1 MEERIRIIL
10 CGVDTGGGGGIAR
23 MDTFFHRFL
32 NRETFDPVFV
42 LPTHARPGETPYD
55 PSIEY
60 VYTGGEGRFGKLVEI
75 FRDADIVQFSGGFD
89 PLICEAAR
97 AAGVPVLVEVMH
109 LVEPGQLFGYID
121 VTVCVSKAVQKAQPN
136 PAKTAVVL
144 NGIDTD
150 QFSFREGP
158 KEGAG
163 MVFIEASR
171 REKPKFFHLD
181 ELASDL
187 QSISGDIEIWMAGR
201 GQTGRSTEGV
211 KYLGMRDDIAELYG
225 KADVMALLSK
235 MEPFGLVAVEA
246 MACGCLPIVSDNGGL
261 AEIVT
266 HGVDGWLVP
275 GHDRAAVLRTMKEA
289 VETRNTPKW
298 EKMRRAARKTAVQKF
313 SGRECVRQY
322 ERIYL
327 DLVERKGR
335 RAESGPAEGA
345 APTPEADVGEA
356 TYQYSQRNWDGVRA
370 AAARMAAHPAPLK
383 SARLAEVLTM
393 LAMHA
398 MANGQGDIADLF
410 YGKLYRSGYAEAEW
424 LAHWMRLGPAGPE
437 ADEALSQLIESE
449 PGAPEWVMLRAERL
463 LNEGRL
469 EDALDALE
477 RGAQAAPDATE
488 IVQTRDLLREKLGK
502 RE

>member
-1 MEERIRIIL
+1 MDKRIRIIL

-32 NRETFDPVFV
+32 DRNAFDPIFV
-42 LPTHARPGETPYD
+42 LPTHERPEETPYD
-55 PSIEY
+55 PTIDY
-60 VYTGGEGRFGKLVEI
+60 VYTGSEGRFGKLAGI

-89 PLICEAAR
+89 PLVCEAAR

-109 LVEPGQLFGYID
+109 LVEPGQLFDYID
-121 VTVCVSKAVQKAQPN
+121 MTVCVSRAVQKAQPN

-150 QFSFREGP
+150 QFSFREGA
-158 KEGAG
+158 KEGGG

-171 REKPKFFHLD
+171 REKPKYFHLD
-181 ELASDL
+181 KLAAD
-187 QSISGDIEIWMAGR
+187 IEDVSGDIEIWMAGR
-201 GQTGRSTEGV
+201 GQTGRSTEKV
-211 KYLGMRDDIAELYG
+211 KYLGMRDDIAELYAR
-225 KADVMALLSK
+225 ADVMALLSK

-246 MACGCLPIVSDNGGL
+246 MACGCLPIVSDDGGL

-275 GHDRAAVLRTMKEA
+275 GHDRESVLRTMKEA

-313 SGRECVRQY
+313 SGRECIKQY

-327 DLVERKGR
+327 DLVEKKGR
-335 RAESGPAEGA
+335 RAEPGPAGI

-356 TYQYSQRNWDGVRA
+356 TYQYSQRNWDGVHA
-370 AAARMAAHPAPLK
+370 AAARMAGSPAPLRN
-383 SARLAEVLTM
+383 ARLAEVITM
-393 LAMHA
+393 LSMHA
-398 MANGQGDIADLF
+398 MANGREDIADLF
-410 YGKLYRSGYAEAEW
+410 YRKLYRSGCAGADW
-424 LAHWMRLGPAGPE
+424 LAHWMRLGPSGPE
-437 ADEALSQLIESE
+437 ADEALLKLIEAE
-449 PGAPEWVMLRAERL
+449 PANPEWVMLHAERL
-463 LNEGRL
+463 LNDGRL

-477 RGAQAAPDATE
+477 RGVQAAPDAAE
-488 IVQTRDLLREKLGK
+488 IVQARDLLREKMGK